1 MYVLYISSRFIN
13 LPHFKQDFNKRFFQV
28 SFSTYRCFISN
39 FFIKVFMSKILEIS
53 MDRSERT
60 VKSKTTNRRA
70 FCCKTKHIWLK
81 K

>member
-1 MYVLYISSRFIN
+1 MYYIYHLGLSIYHTS
-13 LPHFKQDFNKRFFQV
+13 NKTSTNVFFQV
-28 SFSTYRCFISN
+28 SFSTYTCFISN
-39 FFIKVFMSKILEIS
+39 SFIKVFMSKILEIS

-60 VKSKTTNRRA
+60 LKSKTTNKRA